1 MKYTTHSPAI
11 VAGLLGAATTS
22 LARPAYAMGRSAA
35 ALTLPTM
42 YASAD
47 FLMGMATGAVACGIV
62 SFVIFVI
69 SEQLD
74 RRAEQRQAE
83 QRTSKESVSAD
94 ASFASLAGDTCA
106 GMPVVL
112 DVVSEAVQDKTDEQA
127 EVSATLAPN
136 GSADSLGAH
145 VATDYADI
153 AENYVEK
160 LSWKQRMA
168 SRAAG
173 VKAMLTQRLGQDMLQ
188 DVPVITRADGS
199 VGDVGTGWWDAAMA
213 ANLRR
218 DKFVLAAEK
227 DFDATLAHRHV
238 SPATSE
244 VPQPAKPHVNP
255 TVVSNTQS
263 VLRADQIRCRIPEV
277 DLGIYPEHRNFACV
291 DNTEDLWNQAM
302 TAMEARDTEPATA
315 AGTPS
320 DELDPSTLHAPDTP
334 TAVLP
339 FRPVAGHPEV
349 VDKSSYVDYLLRQE
363 IENNSSDVVKR
374 SSRDYLRVL
383 EGGSMSSAPTLFN
396 IARTEHAKS
405 NYVPKH
411 MAGVAKDAEN
421 EAVKSQEESVYRFA
435 NEA

>member
-35 ALTLPTM
+35 ALTLPTVH
-42 YASAD
+42 ASAD

-62 SFVIFVI
+62 GFVIFVI

-74 RRAEQRQAE
+74 KRAEQRA
-83 QRTSKESVSAD
+83 SKDSVSAD
-94 ASFASLAGDTCA
+94 ASVASLAGDTCA

-112 DVVSEAVQDKTDEQA
+112 DAVSEAVLDQADEQV
-127 EVSATLAPN
+127 EVSATVAPK
-136 GSADSLGAH
+136 GQDDGLGAH
-145 VATDYADI
+145 AATDYADI

-199 VGDVGTGWWDAAMA
+199 VGDVGTDWWDAAMA

-227 DFDATLAHRHV
+227 DFDIMSAHHHIT
-238 SPATSE
+238 PATPE
-244 VPQPAKPHVNP
+244 VPQPVKPQVNP
-255 TVVSNTQS
+255 TVVPNTQFVS
-263 VLRADQIRCRIPEV
+263 RADQIRCRIPEV
-277 DLGIYPEHRNFACV
+277 DLGIYPEHRNTACV

-363 IENNSSDVVKR
+363 IENNGSDAVKR

-396 IARTEHAKS
+396 IARAEQAKS

>member
-1 MKYTTHSPAI
+1 MNDGRNKNFCGDNIELLGCDRWRWRHGRGRDCRHRDR
-11 VAGLLGAATTS
+11 VRGLL
-22 LARPAYAMGRSAA
+22 P
-35 ALTLPTM
+35 
-42 YASAD
+42 
-47 FLMGMATGAVACGIV
+47 
-62 SFVIFVI
+62 
-69 SEQLD
+69 
-74 RRAEQRQAE
+74 RRR
-83 QRTSKESVSAD
+83 D
-94 ASFASLAGDTCA
+94 
-106 GMPVVL
+106 
-112 DVVSEAVQDKTDEQA
+112 
-127 EVSATLAPN
+127 
-136 GSADSLGAH
+136 
-145 VATDYADI
+145 
-153 AENYVEK
+153 
-160 LSWKQRMA
+160 
-168 SRAAG
+168 
-173 VKAMLTQRLGQDMLQ
+173 
-188 DVPVITRADGS
+188 
-199 VGDVGTGWWDAAMA
+199 GDVGTDWWDAAMA

-227 DFDATLAHRHV
+227 DFDIMSAHHHV
-238 SPATSE
+238 TPATPE

-255 TVVSNTQS
+255 TVVPNTQS
-263 VLRADQIRCRIPEV
+263 VSRADQIRCRIPEV
-277 DLGIYPEHRNFACV
+277 DLGIYPEHRNTACV

-363 IENNSSDVVKR
+363 IENNGSDAVKR

-396 IARTEHAKS
+396 IARAEQAKS